1 MMNLFVFLK
10 NIPNFKQIRSSQ
22 ICSLEQTSFPPLKN
36 GYFSLINTF
45 LLLSGYDTHRRYES

>member
-10 NIPNFKQIRSSQ
+10 NILNFKQIRSSQ
-22 ICSLEQTSFPPLKN
+22 ICSLEQTNFPPLKN